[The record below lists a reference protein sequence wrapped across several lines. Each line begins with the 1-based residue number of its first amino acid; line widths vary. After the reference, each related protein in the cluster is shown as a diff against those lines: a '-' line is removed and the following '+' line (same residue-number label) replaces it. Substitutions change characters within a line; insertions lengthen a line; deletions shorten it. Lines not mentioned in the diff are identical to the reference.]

1 MQQHPAHALYTSTH
15 RQIEEPAVSTT
26 EAELA
31 PSGAGSLPPG
41 ARKAIFAVCIG
52 NFIEWY
58 EFVLYGYFA
67 ATIATLFFPQ
77 ETAGAALLLTFA
89 VFGVSF
95 VIRPLGGLV
104 FGYIGDRYGRRVTL
118 STIILLIS
126 FSTALIAVVPSYD
139 TIGIAAPIIILLLR
153 FAQGLSA
160 GGEWM
165 GAAAYVV
172 ETAPA
177 HRRAT
182 YGAFQTV
189 TITLGM
195 AVAALA
201 SLILSAAL
209 SPEALASW
217 GWRIPFLASLPLG
230 LVGLYL
236 RLRLAESREFADMAR
251 SGGHETTPLRT
262 TLTRDWRSILLVTGL
277 VCSPTMCTY
286 VLLVYGPT
294 FLVAELGAEASQARL
309 AGFVAMIVMIV
320 ATILF
325 ARISDRIGRK
335 PFLIAGAIWVLVTAP
350 LGFLLL
356 HQGSLWFFVAGLSLV
371 VIGEAMMLA
380 PSPAVLSEL
389 FPTSRRYSGLAIGYN
404 LGVVLFGG
412 AGPLVATAL
421 VETTQS
427 SYAPAFYIAFGAVV
441 SLAAAFLTP
450 ETFRGSLREGAHGL
464 SRPTEGGAS

>member
-1 MQQHPAHALYTSTH
+1 MSLPET
-15 RQIEEPAVSTT
+15 EPAPRC
-26 EAELA
+26 AA
-31 PSGAGSLPPG
+31 DLPPG

-104 FGYIGDRYGRRVTL
+104 FGYLGDRYGRRVTL
-118 STIILLIS
+118 SAIILLIS
-126 FSTALIAVVPSYD
+126 VSTALIAVVPSYER
-139 TIGIAAPIIILLLR
+139 IGVAAPIIILFLR
-153 FAQGLSA
+153 FMQGLSA

-201 SLILSAAL
+201 SLVLSAAL
-209 SPEALASW
+209 SPDALNSW

-236 RLRLAESREFADMAR
+236 RLRLGESREFADMAR
-251 SGGHETTPLRT
+251 TGGHETSPLHA
-262 TLTRDWRSILLVTGL
+262 TLTQDWRSILLVAAL

-294 FLVAELGAEASQARL
+294 FLVGQLGADPAHARL
-309 AGFVAMIVMIV
+309 AGFTAMAVMIV

-325 ARISDRIGRK
+325 ARACDRIGRK
-335 PFLIAGAIWVLVTAP
+335 PFLVAGAAWVLVTAP

-356 HQGSLWFFVAGLSLV
+356 HQGSVWFLVMGLSLI
-371 VIGEAMMLA
+371 VIGEAIMLA
-380 PSPAVLSEL
+380 PQPAVFSEL

-421 VETTQS
+421 VETTRS
-427 SYAPAFYIAFGAVV
+427 SYAPAYYIAFGAVV
-441 SLAAAFLTP
+441 SLVAAFCTP
-450 ETFRGSLREGAHGL
+450 ETFRRSLRDGAIRAEGSAQ
-464 SRPTEGGAS
+464 